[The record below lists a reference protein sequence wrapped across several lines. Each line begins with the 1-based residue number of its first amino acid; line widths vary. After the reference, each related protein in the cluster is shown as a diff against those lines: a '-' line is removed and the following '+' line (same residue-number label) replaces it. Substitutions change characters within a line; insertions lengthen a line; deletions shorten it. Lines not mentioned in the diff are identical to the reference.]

1 MLVVRTFSLDGE
13 GVIVGVDS
21 SVIGWGVPCVL
32 SGGWGMGGVAPHLMT
47 VRLSPLRPT
56 NTISV

>member
-1 MLVVRTFSLDGE
+1 MLVVRTFSLVWE

-32 SGGWGMGGVAPHLMT
+32 SGGWGVGGAATHARPNP
-47 VRLSPLRPT
+47 LSPLRPR